1 MAGFKNILCYGSA
14 LSSFFH
20 FVTSFLF
27 KNILCY
33 GSAVAGNP
41 NCQILADLKTSYVM
55 VRLEIIVE
63 DLKIQDLF
71 KNILCYGSACIVF
84 IIVYE
89 CIVFKNILC
98 YGSAIRG

>member
-1 MAGFKNILCYGSA
+1 
-14 LSSFFH
+14 
-20 FVTSFLF
+20 
-27 KNILCY
+27 
-33 GSAVAGNP
+33 
-41 NCQILADLKTSYVM
+41 M